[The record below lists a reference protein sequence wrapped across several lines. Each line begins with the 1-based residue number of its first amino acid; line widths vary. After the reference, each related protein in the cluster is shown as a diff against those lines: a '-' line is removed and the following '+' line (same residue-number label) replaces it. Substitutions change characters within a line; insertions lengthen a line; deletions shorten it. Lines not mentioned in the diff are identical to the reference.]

1 MYKLVAVDLDGT
13 LLDSNRQVSARNRQA
28 ICDLLDAGILFSI
41 STGRPLQGVTQFID
55 MIGADMPFI
64 LYNGA
69 VVLTSRSKQVLHE
82 SVLAGELAKE
92 VVRLGQE
99 RGTNV
104 FVYAAGE
111 MYVSEIN
118 QSVNEYRA
126 KIKVEP
132 IVVEDLAQT
141 AALGVT
147 KVLFRDTPDRI
158 AELENE
164 ISPHFQGI
172 LNSFTSLPI
181 LLEFV
186 DINTSKGVAMQKIGE
201 RYNIKQAEMMAIG
214 DSFNDADMIRYAGL
228 GIAMGNAAQK
238 IKDIADAT
246 TSTNDEDGVAE
257 AIYRYVLVG

>member
-13 LLDSNRQVSARNRQA
+13 LLSSERQVSARNKQA
-28 ICDLLDAGILFSI
+28 IKDLLDAGKIFSI

-55 MIGADMPFI
+55 MIGADMPLI

-69 VVLTSRSKQVLHE
+69 MVITSKSKQLIHE

-92 VVRLGQE
+92 VVRFGLL

-104 FVYAAGE
+104 FVYLDGE

-118 QSVNEYRA
+118 QSVNEYKA
-126 KIKVEP
+126 KVKVTP
-132 IVVEDLAQT
+132 IVAGDLAMV
-141 AALGVT
+141 AAQGPT

-158 AELENE
+158 AGLQKEVLPYF
-164 ISPHFQGI
+164 SGK
-172 LNSFTSLPI
+172 LNCFISLPI

-201 RYNIKQAEMMAIG
+201 RYDIAQGEMVAIG

-228 GIAMGNAAQK
+228 GVAMGNAPQQ
-238 IKDIADAT
+238 IKDIADAV

-257 AIYRYVLVG
+257 AIYRYVL